1 MIQNGEEN
9 WVHRTSFFL
18 PGVMREEEEGV
29 EGRAL
34 GVLWPSG
41 RRRLGDASIWR
52 AISAVLEAGFVDKKV
67 EKSRYTIHRKV
78 KRMEQG
84 QGQGEGYLAS

>member
-1 MIQNGEEN
+1 M
-9 WVHRTSFFL
+9 VHRTSFFL
-18 PGVMREEEEGV
+18 PGVMSEEEEGV

-52 AISAVLEAGFVDKKV
+52 AISAVLEAGFVDKK
-67 EKSRYTIHRKV
+67 SRKKPLHTIHRKV

-84 QGQGEGYLAS
+84 QGQGQGEGYLAS